1 MKILKLAMAVA
12 ISAALCGCSSGSM
25 GGQNDT
31 NDTQSRDTA
40 ENNEVYTESEDD
52 TADFAEELMAE
63 MSIEEKVGQL
73 LLARY
78 PDSPLEA
85 AVKYH
90 VGGFTLYAKDFENT
104 DPDTLATQ
112 LAVISD
118 NCDIFP
124 FFAADEEGGEVV
136 RMSKYPA
143 FRAEPFPSQLELAKG
158 GVQAVRDDAQEKA
171 DLFLDIGLN
180 LNLAPVADIAE
191 SEDDYIYGRTFG
203 ADAETTGDYCAEII
217 SVMNEN
223 GVGSCMKHFP
233 GYGPNVDTH
242 TGIAVDERSAES
254 FENNDLIPFK
264 KGIAADVP
272 MIMVNHNIISA
283 YDSELPAS
291 LSPAVHSL
299 LRDTMGF
306 EGIIIT
312 DDLGMDA
319 IKLYSGETDPN
330 VLAVLA
336 GNDMICTSDIEGTY
350 NAIYTAVVK
359 EEISVERL
367 DESVLRIL
375 KAKIKLG
382 II

>member
-1 MKILKLAMAVA
+1 MKNFKLTMAVLL
-12 ISAALCGCSSGSM
+12 SAALCGCSAGGM
-25 GGQNDT
+25 GGAQN
-31 NDTQSRDTA
+31 NDVPSRDTEDNA
-40 ENNEVYTESEDD
+40 AVYTESEED
-52 TADFAEELMAE
+52 TADFAEELLAE

-78 PDSPLEA
+78 PDSPMET
-85 AVKYH
+85 VMKYH

-104 DPDTLATQ
+104 DPDTLATE
-112 LAVISD
+112 LANVSD
-118 NCDIFP
+118 NCNIFP
-124 FFAADEEGGEVV
+124 FFAADEEGGDIV
-136 RMSKYPA
+136 RMSKYSA

-158 GVQAVRDDAQEKA
+158 GVQAIRDDTQEKA

-191 SEDDYIYGRTFG
+191 SESDYIYGRTFG

-254 FENNDLIPFK
+254 FDSRDLVPFK
-264 KGIAADVP
+264 KGIAAGVP
-272 MIMVNHNIISA
+272 MIMVNHNIINA

-306 EGIIIT
+306 GGIIIT

-319 IKLYSGETDPN
+319 IKLYSGESDPN

-336 GNDMICTSDIEGTY
+336 GNDMVCTSDIEGAF

-359 EEISVERL
+359 EEISIERL

-375 KAKIKLG
+375 KTKIRLG

>member
-1 MKILKLAMAVA
+1 MKKFKLTVAVLL
-12 ISAALCGCSSGSM
+12 SAALCGCSAGSL
-25 GGQNDT
+25 GGAQSNDAP
-31 NDTQSRDTA
+31 SRDTEDNTA
-40 ENNEVYTESEDD
+40 VYTESEED
-52 TADFAEELMAE
+52 TDDFAEELLAE

-78 PDSPLEA
+78 PDSPMEA
-85 AVKYH
+85 VMKYH

-104 DPDTLATQ
+104 DPDTLATK
-112 LAVISD
+112 LANISD
-118 NCDIFP
+118 NCNIFP
-124 FFAADEEGGEVV
+124 FFAVDEEGGKVV

-158 GVQAVRDDAQEKA
+158 GVQAIRDNTQEKA
-171 DLFLDIGLN
+171 DMFLDIGLN

-242 TGIAVDERSAES
+242 TGVAVDERSAES
-254 FENNDLIPFK
+254 FESNDLVPFK
-264 KGIAADVP
+264 KCIAAGVP
-272 MIMVNHNIISA
+272 MIMVNHNIINA

-291 LSPAVHSL
+291 LSSAVHSL

-306 EGIIIT
+306 DGIIIT

-319 IKLYSGETDPN
+319 IKLYSGESDPS
-330 VLAVLA
+330 VLAVFA
-336 GNDMICTSDIEGTY
+336 GNDMVCTSDIEGTF

-359 EEISVERL
+359 EEISIERL

-375 KAKIKLG
+375 KTKIKLG

>member
-1 MKILKLAMAVA
+1 MKNFKLTMAVLL
-12 ISAALCGCSSGSM
+12 SAALCGCSAGGM
-25 GGQNDT
+25 GGAQSNDAP
-31 NDTQSRDTA
+31 SRDTEDNA
-40 ENNEVYTESEDD
+40 AVYTESEED
-52 TADFAEELMAE
+52 TADFAEELLAE

-78 PDSPLEA
+78 PDSPMEA
-85 AVKYH
+85 VMKYH

-104 DPDTLATQ
+104 DPDKLATE
-112 LAVISD
+112 LANVSD
-118 NCDIFP
+118 NCNIFP
-124 FFAADEEGGEVV
+124 FFAADEEGGDIV

-158 GVQAVRDDAQEKA
+158 GVQAIRDDTQEKA

-191 SEDDYIYGRTFG
+191 SESDYIYGRTFG

-254 FENNDLIPFK
+254 FDSSDLVPFK
-264 KGIAADVP
+264 KGIAAGVP
-272 MIMVNHNIISA
+272 MIMVNHNIINA

-319 IKLYSGETDPN
+319 IKLYSGETDSN

-336 GNDMICTSDIEGTY
+336 GNDMVCTSDIEGTF

-359 EEISVERL
+359 EEISIERL

-375 KAKIKLG
+375 KTKIRLG

>member
-1 MKILKLAMAVA
+1 MKIFKLTIAAV
-12 ISAALCGCSSGSM
+12 ISAALCGCSAGSM
-25 GGQNDT
+25 GGQQNDT
-31 NDTQSRDTA
+31 PSCDTD
-40 ENNEVYTESEDD
+40 ENTTVYTESEAD
-52 TADFAEELMAE
+52 TAEFAEELLAE
-63 MSIEEKVGQL
+63 MSLEEKVGQL

-78 PDSPLEA
+78 PDAPLEA
-85 AVKYH
+85 VMKYH

-104 DPDTLATQ
+104 DPETLATQ
-112 LAVISD
+112 LANIAD
-118 NCDIFP
+118 NCNIFP
-124 FFAADEEGGEVV
+124 FLAADEEGGKVV

-158 GVQAVRDDAQEKA
+158 GVQAIRDNTQEKA

-180 LNLAPVADIAE
+180 LNLAPVADIAQ

-203 ADAETTGDYCAEII
+203 ADAKTTGEYCAEII

-254 FENNDLIPFK
+254 FESNDLVPFK
-264 KGIAADVP
+264 KGIEAKVP
-272 MIMVNHNIISA
+272 MIMVNHNMINA

-306 EGIIIT
+306 DGIIIT

-319 IKLYSGETDPN
+319 IKQYSGEKDPN
-330 VLAVLA
+330 VLAVSA

-350 NAIYTAVVK
+350 NAVYSAVVQG
-359 EEISVERL
+359 EISAERL

-375 KAKIKLG
+375 KTKIRLG